1 MSDYIIPFRGY
12 LPIGGRKVWIYLFIK
27 PKIFKWILS
36 NTRCGTITVRARVDV
51 NRHPAPPEEV
61 VLSTYDES
69 IRTRMHGRYC
79 VARDNSTAVNDKE
92 GDPIVSM
99 RLTKP
104 SGATWVDIESLL
116 GCYGKVDYSWMK
128 GLADRVSS
136 NAIRFTCTLKN
147 GNAGL

>member
-1 MSDYIIPFRGY
+1 MSDYIIPFRGH
-12 LPIGGRKVWIYLFIK
+12 LPIGNRKVWIYLFIK

-36 NTRCGTITVRARVDV
+36 STRCGTITVRARVDV
-51 NRHPAPPEEV
+51 SRHPAPDEV
-61 VLSTYDES
+61 LVTYEDS
-69 IRTRMHGRYC
+69 MRSRMHGRYC
-79 VARDNSTAVNDKE
+79 VARDNSTAVNGRE

-104 SGATWVDIESLL
+104 AGATWVDIESVL
-116 GCYGKVDYSWMK
+116 GCYGKVDYAWMR

-136 NAIRFTCTLKN
+136 NVIRFTCTLKN